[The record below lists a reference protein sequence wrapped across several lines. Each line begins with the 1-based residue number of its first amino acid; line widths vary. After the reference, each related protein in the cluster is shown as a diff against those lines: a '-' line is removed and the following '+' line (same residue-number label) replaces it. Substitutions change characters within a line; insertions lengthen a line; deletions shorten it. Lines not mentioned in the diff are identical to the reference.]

1 MSAPPSLLSRIS
13 RIKQARS
20 ARAGAVAQALFV
32 TFLWSTSWV
41 LIKVGLRDIPPLT
54 FAGLRY
60 VLAFL
65 CLLSFVLAS
74 PAERTA
80 LRTLSRK
87 RYVHLALYGLLF
99 VAFTQGAQFAALGL
113 LPAVTVSLLLN
124 FTPVVVALLGIALLH
139 ETPTGRQWLGVGVYL
154 SGVGVYFYPAALPA
168 EQVAGVVVALLC
180 VLGAASSTV
189 VGRGINRGT
198 HLSPLLVTTVSMGV
212 GSVALL
218 AAGIAIQGFPAI
230 SIEGWLIVGWLAVV
244 NTAVAFPIWNRT
256 LRTLPAVESSII
268 NSTML
273 VQIALLAWLFLGE
286 TLSPQ
291 DLAGLALVAV
301 GVLVVQLGRGERNT
315 KAQRP

>member
-1 MSAPPSLLSRIS
+1 MSVPSSPLSHIS
-13 RIKQARS
+13 RLTRARS
-20 ARAGAVAQALFV
+20 AHAGAVAQALFV

-41 LIKVGLRDIPPLT
+41 LIKVGLRDIPPIT

-65 CLLSFVLAS
+65 CLLPFVLAS
-74 PAERTA
+74 PAERSA
-80 LRTLSRK
+80 LRTLPRA

-99 VAFTQGAQFAALGL
+99 IAFTQGAQFAALAL

-124 FTPVVVALLGIALLH
+124 FTPVVVALLGIVLLH

-154 SGVGVYFYPAALPA
+154 LGVAVYFYPAALPA
-168 EQVAGVVVALLC
+168 EQVAGVAVALLC

-212 GSVALL
+212 GAVALL
-218 AAGIAIQGFPAI
+218 ATGVALQGFSAI
-230 SIEGWLIVGWLAVV
+230 PLEGWLIVAWLAVV

-256 LRTLPAVESSII
+256 LRTLSAVESSII

-291 DLAGLALVAV
+291 DLAGLALVAL
-301 GVLVVQLGRGERNT
+301 GVLVVQLGRTTRARVQG
-315 KAQRP
+315 

>member
-1 MSAPPSLLSRIS
+1 MSAPSFSPLSRIS
-13 RIKQARS
+13 RITGTRS
-20 ARAGAVAQALFV
+20 AHSGAVAQALFV

-65 CLLSFVLAS
+65 CLLPFVLAS
-74 PAERTA
+74 PAERSA
-80 LRTLSRK
+80 LRALSPA
-87 RYVHLALYGLLF
+87 RYGHLALYGLLF
-99 VAFTQGAQFAALGL
+99 VALTQGAQFAALGL

-124 FTPVVVALLGIALLH
+124 FTPVVVALLGIALLR
-139 ETPTGRQWLGVGVYL
+139 ETPTARQWLGVGVYL
-154 SGVGVYFYPAALPA
+154 AGVAVYFYPAAMPA
-168 EQVAGVVVALLC
+168 EQVAGVAVALLC
-180 VLGAASSTV
+180 VLAGAISAV
-189 VGRGINRGT
+189 MGRGINRGT
-198 HLSPLLVTTVSMGV
+198 HLSPLVVTTVSMGV

-218 AAGIAIQGFPAI
+218 AAGVTLQGFPVI
-230 SIEGWLIVGWLAVV
+230 SPEGWVIVGWLAIV
-244 NTAVAFPIWNRT
+244 NTAFAFPIWNRT
-256 LRTLPAVESSII
+256 LRVLSAVESSII

-301 GVLVVQLGRGERNT
+301 GVLIVQLRR
-315 KAQRP
+315 A